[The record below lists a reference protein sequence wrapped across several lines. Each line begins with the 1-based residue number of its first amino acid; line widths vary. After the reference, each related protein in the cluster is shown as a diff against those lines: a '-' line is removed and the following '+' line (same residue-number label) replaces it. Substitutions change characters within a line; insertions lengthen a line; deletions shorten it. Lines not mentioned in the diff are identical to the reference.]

1 MMGACSMK
9 KSTIF
14 RKMLQEPGVIVMPG
28 AYDALSAK
36 IIELVGFKAIQ
47 HTGYGTAAS
56 LLGMPDIGLVSFR
69 EMVDRVKSIARAV
82 NIPVIGD
89 ADTGY
94 GNPIN
99 VYRTVKEYI
108 WAGAAGL
115 FIEDQVWPKRCGHM
129 FGKMII
135 DKEEM
140 VSKIMAAVDAKK
152 EEDPDFIIGARTDAI
167 AVAGIDE
174 AIERA
179 EAYRKAGADFIFIE
193 AYENIDQMKRAVKEV
208 KAPLMLNLIEGGRTP
223 LVSVEEAEK
232 MGFKIVIFP
241 LTTLYAAAKA
251 MFDTLT
257 ILKEKGSA
265 QTYLDRLITFP
276 EFAKIV
282 EIQKFREME
291 DKYLPEKIL
300 ELMYGKGPRR
310 IV

>member
-1 MMGACSMK
+1 MVINIK

-14 RKMLQEPGVIVMPG
+14 RKMLSEPGIIVMPG

-36 IIELVGFKAIQ
+36 IIEMVGFKAII

-56 LLGMPDIGLVSFR
+56 LLGMPDIGLVSFG
-69 EMVDRVKSIARAV
+69 EMVSRVASIARAV
-82 NIPVIGD
+82 KIPVIGD

-99 VYRTVKEYI
+99 AYRTVKEYI

-129 FGKMII
+129 FGKLIV

-140 VSKIMAAVDAKK
+140 VGKVAAASDARK
-152 EEDPDFIIGARTDAI
+152 EEDPDFVVGARTDAI

-179 EAYRKAGADFIFIE
+179 EEYRKAGADFIFIE
-193 AYENIDQMKRAVKEV
+193 AFENVDQMKRAVKEV

-223 LVSVEEAEK
+223 LVSVKEAEEL
-232 MGFKIVIFP
+232 GFKIVIFP
-241 LTTLYAAAKA
+241 LTALYSAAKA
-251 MFDTLT
+251 MTDTLT
-257 ILKEKGSA
+257 ILKEKGTA
-265 QTYLDRLITFP
+265 LEYLDKLVTFP

-291 DKYLPEKIL
+291 EKYLPEKML
-300 ELMYGKGPRR
+300 ELMYGKGPRK

>member
-1 MMGACSMK
+1 MVINIK

-14 RKMLQEPGVIVMPG
+14 RKMLSEPGIIVMPG

-36 IIELVGFKAIQ
+36 IIEMVGFKAII

-56 LLGMPDIGLVSFR
+56 LLGMPDIGLVSFG
-69 EMVDRVKSIARAV
+69 EMVSRVASIARAV
-82 NIPVIGD
+82 KIPVIGD

-99 VYRTVKEYI
+99 AYRTVKEYI

-129 FGKMII
+129 FGKLIV

-140 VSKIMAAVDAKK
+140 VGKVAAASDARK
-152 EEDPDFIIGARTDAI
+152 EEDPDFVVGARTDAI

-179 EAYRKAGADFIFIE
+179 EEYRKAGADFIFIE
-193 AYENIDQMKRAVKEV
+193 AFENVDQMKRAVKEV

-223 LVSVEEAEK
+223 LVSVKEAEEL
-232 MGFKIVIFP
+232 GFKIVIFP
-241 LTTLYAAAKA
+241 LTALYSAAKA
-251 MFDTLT
+251 MIDTLT
-257 ILKEKGSA
+257 ILKEKGTA
-265 QTYLDRLITFP
+265 LEYLDKLVTFP

-291 DKYLPEKIL
+291 EKYLPEKML
-300 ELMYGKGPRR
+300 ELMYGKGPRK

>member
-1 MMGACSMK
+1 LK
-9 KSTIF
+9 KSTVF
-14 RKMLQEPGVIVMPG
+14 RRMLSEPGVIVMPG

-36 IIELVGFKAIQ
+36 IAEMVGFRAVI

-56 LLGMPDIGLVSFR
+56 LLGMPDIGLVSFG
-69 EMVDRVKSIARAV
+69 EMVERVKSIARAV
-82 NIPVIGD
+82 RIPVIGD

-94 GNPIN
+94 GNAIN

-140 VSKIMAAVDAKK
+140 VGKVMAAADARN
-152 EEDPDFIIGARTDAI
+152 EEDPDFVIGARTDAI
-167 AVAGIDE
+167 AVKGIDE

-179 EAYRKAGADFIFIE
+179 EEYRKAGADFIFIE
-193 AYENIDQMKRAVKEV
+193 AFENIDQMRRAVKEV

-232 MGFKIVIFP
+232 LGFKIVIFP
-241 LTTLYAAAKA
+241 LTALYAATKA
-251 MFDTLT
+251 MIEALT
-257 ILKEKGSA
+257 ILKEKGTPLA
-265 QTYLDRLITFP
+265 YLDKLVTFP

-282 EIQKFREME
+282 EVQRFRGME
-291 DKYLPEKIL
+291 EKYIPERIL
-300 ELMYGKGPRR
+300 EMMYRGRPRTM
-310 IV
+310 V

>member
-1 MMGACSMK
+1 LK
-9 KSTIF
+9 KSTVF
-14 RKMLQEPGVIVMPG
+14 RRMLSEPGVIVMPG

-36 IIELVGFKAIQ
+36 IAEMVGFRAVI

-56 LLGMPDIGLVSFR
+56 LLGMPDIGLVSFG
-69 EMVDRVKSIARAV
+69 EMVERVKSIARAV
-82 NIPVIGD
+82 RIPVIGD

-94 GNPIN
+94 GNAIN

-140 VSKIMAAVDAKK
+140 VGKIMAAVDARN
-152 EEDPDFIIGARTDAI
+152 EEDPDFVIGARTDAI
-167 AVAGIDE
+167 AVKGIDE

-179 EAYRKAGADFIFIE
+179 EEYRKAGADFIFIE
-193 AYENIDQMKRAVKEV
+193 AFENIDQMKRAVKEV

-223 LVSVEEAEK
+223 LVSVKEAEEL
-232 MGFKIVIFP
+232 GFKIVIFP
-241 LTTLYAAAKA
+241 LTALYSAAKA
-251 MFDTLT
+251 MLDTLT
-257 ILKEKGSA
+257 ILKEKGTA
-265 QTYLDRLITFP
+265 LEYLDRLLTFP

-282 EIQKFREME
+282 EIQRFREME
-291 DKYLPEKIL
+291 DRYLPEKVL
-300 ELMYGKGPRR
+300 ERMYGKGPRR
-310 IV
+310 II

>member
-1 MMGACSMK
+1 MK
-9 KSTIF
+9 KSAVF
-14 RKMLQEPGVIVMPG
+14 RKMLSEPGVIVMPG

-36 IIELVGFKAIQ
+36 IAEIVGFKAVI

-56 LLGMPDIGLVSFR
+56 LLGLPDIGLVSFS
-69 EMVDRVKSIARAV
+69 EMVYRVASIARAV
-82 NIPVIGD
+82 KIPVIGD

-94 GNPIN
+94 GNAIN

-140 VSKIMAAVDAKK
+140 VGKVAAASDARK
-152 EEDPDFIIGARTDAI
+152 EEDPDFVIGARTDAI

-179 EAYRKAGADFIFIE
+179 GLYRKAGADFIFIE
-193 AYENIDQMKRAVKEV
+193 AFENVEQMERAVKEV

-223 LVSVEEAEK
+223 LVSVSEAERL
-232 MGFKIVIFP
+232 GFKIVIFP
-241 LTTLYAAAKA
+241 LTALYAATKA
-251 MFDTLT
+251 MIETLS
-257 ILKEKGSA
+257 ILREKGSA

-282 EIQKFREME
+282 EVGRFREME
-291 DKYLPEKIL
+291 DKYLPERML

-310 IV
+310 VV

>member
-1 MMGACSMK
+1 
-9 KSTIF
+9 
-14 RKMLQEPGVIVMPG
+14 MLSEPGVIVMPG

-36 IIELVGFKAIQ
+36 IAEMVGFRAVI

-56 LLGMPDIGLVSFR
+56 LLGMPDIGLVSFG
-69 EMVDRVKSIARAV
+69 EMVERVKSIARAV
-82 NIPVIGD
+82 RIPVIGD

-94 GNPIN
+94 GNAIN

-140 VSKIMAAVDAKK
+140 VGKIMAAVDARN
-152 EEDPDFIIGARTDAI
+152 EEDPDFVIGARTDAI
-167 AVAGIDE
+167 AVKGIDE

-179 EAYRKAGADFIFIE
+179 EEYRKAGADFIFIE
-193 AYENIDQMKRAVKEV
+193 AFENIDQMKRAVREV

-232 MGFKIVIFP
+232 LGFKIVIFP
-241 LTTLYAAAKA
+241 LTALYAATKA
-251 MFDTLT
+251 MIEALT
-257 ILKEKGSA
+257 ILKEKGTPLA
-265 QTYLDRLITFP
+265 YLDKLVTFP

-282 EIQKFREME
+282 EVQRFREME
-291 DKYLPEKIL
+291 EKYIPERIL
-300 ELMYGKGPRR
+300 EMMYRGRPRTM
-310 IV
+310 V

>member
-1 MMGACSMK
+1 VVINIK

-14 RKMLQEPGVIVMPG
+14 RKMLSEPGIIVMPG

-36 IIELVGFKAIQ
+36 IIEMVGFKAII

-56 LLGMPDIGLVSFR
+56 LLGMPDIGLVSFG
-69 EMVDRVKSIARAV
+69 EMVSRVASIARAV
-82 NIPVIGD
+82 KIPVIGD

-99 VYRTVKEYI
+99 AYRTVKEYI

-129 FGKMII
+129 FGKLIV

-140 VSKIMAAVDAKK
+140 VGKVAAASDARK
-152 EEDPDFIIGARTDAI
+152 EEDPDFVVGARTDAI

-179 EAYRKAGADFIFIE
+179 EEYRKAGADFIFIE
-193 AYENIDQMKRAVKEV
+193 AFENVDQMKRAVKEV

-223 LVSVEEAEK
+223 LVSVKEAEEL
-232 MGFKIVIFP
+232 GFKIVIFP
-241 LTTLYAAAKA
+241 LTALYSAAKA
-251 MFDTLT
+251 MIDTLT
-257 ILKEKGSA
+257 ILREKGTA
-265 QTYLDRLITFP
+265 LEYLDKLVTFP

-291 DKYLPEKIL
+291 EKYLPEKML
-300 ELMYGKGPRR
+300 ELMYGKGPRK

>member
-1 MMGACSMK
+1 VVINIK
-9 KSTIF
+9 KSAIF
-14 RKMLQEPGVIVMPG
+14 RKMLSEPGIIVMPG

-36 IIELVGFKAIQ
+36 IIEMVGFKAII

-56 LLGMPDIGLVSFR
+56 LLGMPDIGLVSFG
-69 EMVDRVKSIARAV
+69 EMVSRVASIARAV
-82 NIPVIGD
+82 KIPVIGD

-99 VYRTVKEYI
+99 AYRTVKEYI

-129 FGKMII
+129 FGKLIV

-140 VSKIMAAVDAKK
+140 VGKVAAASDARK
-152 EEDPDFIIGARTDAI
+152 EEDPDFVVGARTDAI

-179 EAYRKAGADFIFIE
+179 EEYRKAGADFIFIE
-193 AYENIDQMKRAVKEV
+193 AFENVDQMKRAVKEV

-223 LVSVEEAEK
+223 LVSVKEAEEL
-232 MGFKIVIFP
+232 GFKIVIFP
-241 LTTLYAAAKA
+241 LTALYSAAKA
-251 MFDTLT
+251 MIDTLT
-257 ILKEKGSA
+257 ILKEKGTA
-265 QTYLDRLITFP
+265 LEYLDKLVTFP

-291 DKYLPEKIL
+291 EKYLPEKML
-300 ELMYGKGPRR
+300 ELMYGKGPRK

>member
-1 MMGACSMK
+1 LK
-9 KSTIF
+9 KSAIF
-14 RKMLQEPGVIVMPG
+14 RKMLNEPGVIVMPG

-36 IIELVGFKAIQ
+36 IIEIVGFKAII

-56 LLGMPDIGLVSFR
+56 LLGMPDIGLVSFG
-69 EMVDRVKSIARAV
+69 EMVSRVASIARAV
-82 NIPVIGD
+82 KIPVIGD

-99 VYRTVKEYI
+99 AYRTVKEYI

-129 FGKMII
+129 FGKLIV
-135 DKEEM
+135 DREEM
-140 VSKIMAAVDAKK
+140 VGKVAAASDARK
-152 EEDPDFIIGARTDAI
+152 EEDPDFVVGARTDAI

-179 EAYRKAGADFIFIE
+179 EEYRKAGADFIFIE
-193 AYENIDQMKRAVKEV
+193 AFENIDQMKRAVKEV

-223 LVSVEEAEK
+223 LVSVKEAEEL
-232 MGFKIVIFP
+232 GFKIVIFP
-241 LTTLYAAAKA
+241 LTALYSAAKA
-251 MFDTLT
+251 MIDTLT
-257 ILKEKGSA
+257 ILKEKGTA
-265 QTYLDRLITFP
+265 LEYLDKLVTFP

-291 DKYLPEKIL
+291 EKYLPEKML

>member
-1 MMGACSMK
+1 MK
-9 KSTIF
+9 KSSVF
-14 RKMLQEPGVIVMPG
+14 RRMLSEPGVIVMPG

-36 IIELVGFKAIQ
+36 IAEMVGFKALQ

-56 LLGMPDIGLVSFR
+56 LLGMPDIGLVSFK
-69 EMVDRVKSIARAV
+69 EMVDRVRSIARAV

-94 GNPIN
+94 GNAIN
-99 VYRTVKEYI
+99 VYRTIKEYI

-129 FGKMII
+129 FGKLII

-140 VSKIMAAVDAKK
+140 VGKVMAAVDAKR

-167 AVAGIDE
+167 AVSGIDE

-179 EAYRKAGADFIFIE
+179 EAYRRAGADFIFIE
-193 AYENIDQMKRAVKEV
+193 AYEDVDQMKRAVKEV

-223 LVSVEEAEK
+223 LVSVQEAEK
-232 MGFKIVIFP
+232 LGFKIVIFP

-251 MFDTLT
+251 MLDTLT

-265 QTYLDRLITFP
+265 ETYLDRLITFP
-276 EFAKIV
+276 EFAKV
-282 EIQKFREME
+282 VNVDKFRAME
-291 DKYLPEKIL
+291 DRYLPEKVL
-300 ELMYGKGPRR
+300 EMMYGKAGVRR

>member
-1 MMGACSMK
+1 LK

-14 RKMLQEPGVIVMPG
+14 RKMLSEPGAIVMPG
-28 AYDALSAK
+28 AYDALSAR
-36 IIELVGFKAIQ
+36 IAEMVGFRAVI

-56 LLGMPDIGLVSFR
+56 LLGMPDIGLVSFG
-69 EMVDRVKSIARAV
+69 EMVERVKSIARAV
-82 NIPVIGD
+82 QIPVIGD

-94 GNPIN
+94 GNAIN

-129 FGKMII
+129 FGKLII

-140 VSKIMAAVDAKK
+140 VGKIMAAVDARN
-152 EEDPDFIIGARTDAI
+152 EEDPDFVIGARTDAI
-167 AVAGIDE
+167 AVKGIDE

-179 EAYRKAGADFIFIE
+179 EEYRKAGADFIFIE
-193 AYENIDQMKRAVKEV
+193 AFENVDQIKRAVKEV

-232 MGFKIVIFP
+232 LGFKIVIFP
-241 LTTLYAAAKA
+241 LTALYAATKA
-251 MFDTLT
+251 MIETLT
-257 ILKEKGSA
+257 ILKERGTA
-265 QTYLDRLITFP
+265 LAYLDRLVTFP

-282 EIQKFREME
+282 EVQRFREME
-291 DKYLPEKIL
+291 DKYIPERIL
-300 ELMYGKGPRR
+300 EMMYKGRPRSM
-310 IV
+310 V

>member
-1 MMGACSMK
+1 MK

-14 RKMLQEPGVIVMPG
+14 RGMLGEPGIIVMPG

-36 IIELVGFKAIQ
+36 IIEIVGFKAII

-56 LLGMPDIGLVSFR
+56 LLGMPDIGLVSFG
-69 EMVDRVKSIARAV
+69 EMVSRVASIARAV
-82 NIPVIGD
+82 SVPVIGD

-99 VYRTVKEYI
+99 AYRTVKEYI

-129 FGKMII
+129 FGKLIV
-135 DKEEM
+135 DREEM
-140 VSKIMAAVDAKK
+140 VGKIAAASDARK
-152 EEDPDFIIGARTDAI
+152 EGDPDFVIGARTDAI

-179 EAYRKAGADFIFIE
+179 EEYRKAGADFIFIE
-193 AYENIDQMKRAVKEV
+193 AFENMDQMRRAVKEV

-223 LVSVEEAEK
+223 LVSVKEAEEL
-232 MGFKIVIFP
+232 GFKIVIFP
-241 LTTLYAAAKA
+241 LTALYSAAKA
-251 MFDTLT
+251 MLDTLT
-257 ILKEKGSA
+257 ILKEKGTA
-265 QTYLDRLITFP
+265 KEYLDRLITFP

-282 EIQKFREME
+282 GVGKFREME
-291 DKYLPEKIL
+291 ERYLPEKML
-300 ELMYGKGPRR
+300 EQMYRGGPRR

>member
-1 MMGACSMK
+1 MVINIK

-14 RKMLQEPGVIVMPG
+14 RKMLSEPGIIVMPG

-36 IIELVGFKAIQ
+36 IIEMVGFKAII

-56 LLGMPDIGLVSFR
+56 LLGMPDIGLVSFG
-69 EMVDRVKSIARAV
+69 EMVSRVASIARAV
-82 NIPVIGD
+82 KIPVIGD

-99 VYRTVKEYI
+99 AYRTVKEYI

-129 FGKMII
+129 FGKLIV

-140 VSKIMAAVDAKK
+140 VGKVAAASDARK
-152 EEDPDFIIGARTDAI
+152 EEDPDFVVGARTDAI

-179 EAYRKAGADFIFIE
+179 EEYRKAGADFIFIE
-193 AYENIDQMKRAVKEV
+193 AFENVDQMKRAVKEV

-223 LVSVEEAEK
+223 LVSVKEAEEL
-232 MGFKIVIFP
+232 GFKIVIFP
-241 LTTLYAAAKA
+241 LTALYSAAKA
-251 MFDTLT
+251 MMDALT
-257 ILKEKGSA
+257 ILREKGTA
-265 QTYLDRLITFP
+265 LEYLDKLVTFP

-291 DKYLPEKIL
+291 EKYLPEKML

>member
-1 MMGACSMK
+1 MVINIK

-14 RKMLQEPGVIVMPG
+14 RKMLSEPGIIVMPG

-36 IIELVGFKAIQ
+36 IIEMVGFKAII

-56 LLGMPDIGLVSFR
+56 LLGMPDIGLVSFG
-69 EMVDRVKSIARAV
+69 EMVSRVASIARAV
-82 NIPVIGD
+82 KIPVIGD

-99 VYRTVKEYI
+99 AYRTIKEYI

-129 FGKMII
+129 FGKLIV

-140 VSKIMAAVDAKK
+140 VGKVAAASDARK
-152 EEDPDFIIGARTDAI
+152 EEDPDFVVGARTDAI

-179 EAYRKAGADFIFIE
+179 EEYRKAGADFIFIE
-193 AYENIDQMKRAVKEV
+193 AFENVDQMKRAVKEV

-223 LVSVEEAEK
+223 LVSVKEAEEL
-232 MGFKIVIFP
+232 GFKIVIFP
-241 LTTLYAAAKA
+241 LTALYSAAKA
-251 MFDTLT
+251 MIDTLT
-257 ILKEKGSA
+257 ILKEKGTA
-265 QTYLDRLITFP
+265 LEYLDKLVTFP

-291 DKYLPEKIL
+291 EKYLPEKML
-300 ELMYGKGPRR
+300 ELMYGKGPRK

>member
-1 MMGACSMK
+1 LK
-9 KSTIF
+9 KSTVF
-14 RKMLQEPGVIVMPG
+14 RRMLSEPGVIVMPG

-36 IIELVGFKAIQ
+36 IAEMVGFRAVI

-56 LLGMPDIGLVSFR
+56 LLGMPDIGLVSFG
-69 EMVDRVKSIARAV
+69 EMVERVKSIARAV
-82 NIPVIGD
+82 RIPVIGD

-94 GNPIN
+94 GNAIN

-140 VSKIMAAVDAKK
+140 VGKVMAAVDARN
-152 EEDPDFIIGARTDAI
+152 EEDPDFVIGARTDAI
-167 AVAGIDE
+167 AVKGIDE

-179 EAYRKAGADFIFIE
+179 EEYRKAGADFIFIE
-193 AYENIDQMKRAVKEV
+193 AFENIDQMKRAVKEV

-232 MGFKIVIFP
+232 LGFKIVIFP
-241 LTTLYAAAKA
+241 LTALYAATKA
-251 MFDTLT
+251 MIEALT
-257 ILKEKGSA
+257 ILKEKGTPLA
-265 QTYLDRLITFP
+265 YLDKLVTFP

-282 EIQKFREME
+282 EVQRFREME
-291 DKYLPEKIL
+291 EKYIPERIL
-300 ELMYGKGPRR
+300 EMMYRGRPRTM
-310 IV
+310 V

>member
-1 MMGACSMK
+1 VVINIK

-14 RKMLQEPGVIVMPG
+14 RKMLSEPGIIVMPG

-36 IIELVGFKAIQ
+36 IIEMVGFKAII

-56 LLGMPDIGLVSFR
+56 LLGMPDIGLVSFG
-69 EMVDRVKSIARAV
+69 EMVSRVASIARAV
-82 NIPVIGD
+82 KIPVIGD

-99 VYRTVKEYI
+99 AYRTVKEYI

-129 FGKMII
+129 FGKLIV

-140 VSKIMAAVDAKK
+140 VGKVAAASDARK
-152 EEDPDFIIGARTDAI
+152 EEDPDFVVGARTDAI

-179 EAYRKAGADFIFIE
+179 EEYRKAGADFIFIE
-193 AYENIDQMKRAVKEV
+193 AFENVDQMKRAVKEV

-223 LVSVEEAEK
+223 LVSVKEAEEL
-232 MGFKIVIFP
+232 GFKIVIFP
-241 LTTLYAAAKA
+241 LTALYSAAKA
-251 MFDTLT
+251 MIDTLT
-257 ILKEKGSA
+257 ILKEKGTA
-265 QTYLDRLITFP
+265 LEYLDKLVTFP

-291 DKYLPEKIL
+291 EKYLPEKML
-300 ELMYGKGPRR
+300 ELMYGKGPRK

>member
-1 MMGACSMK
+1 VVINIK

-14 RKMLQEPGVIVMPG
+14 RKMLSEPGIIVMPG

-36 IIELVGFKAIQ
+36 IIEMVGFKAII

-56 LLGMPDIGLVSFR
+56 LLGMPDIGLVSFG
-69 EMVDRVKSIARAV
+69 EMVSRVASIARAV
-82 NIPVIGD
+82 KIPVIGD

-99 VYRTVKEYI
+99 AYRTIKEYI

-129 FGKMII
+129 FGKLIV

-140 VSKIMAAVDAKK
+140 VGKVAAASDARK
-152 EEDPDFIIGARTDAI
+152 EEDPDFVVGARTDAI

-179 EAYRKAGADFIFIE
+179 EEYRKAGADFIFIE
-193 AYENIDQMKRAVKEV
+193 AFENVDQMKRAVKEV

-223 LVSVEEAEK
+223 LVSVKEAEEL
-232 MGFKIVIFP
+232 GFKIVIFP
-241 LTTLYAAAKA
+241 LTALYSAAKA
-251 MFDTLT
+251 MIDTLT
-257 ILKEKGSA
+257 ILKEKGTA
-265 QTYLDRLITFP
+265 LEYLDKLVTFP

-291 DKYLPEKIL
+291 EKYLPEKML
-300 ELMYGKGPRR
+300 ELMYGKGPRK

>member
-1 MMGACSMK
+1 MR

-14 RKMLQEPGVIVMPG
+14 RKMLKEPGAIVMPG
-28 AYDALSAK
+28 AYDALSAR
-36 IIELVGFKAIQ
+36 IIEMGGFKAII

-56 LLGMPDIGLVSFR
+56 LLAQPDVGLVSFK
-69 EMVDRVKSIARAV
+69 EMRDRVKSIARAV

-94 GNPIN
+94 GNAIN

-129 FGKMII
+129 FGKQII

-140 VSKIMAAVDAKK
+140 VGKILAALDARD
-152 EEDPDFIIGARTDAI
+152 EEDPDFVVGARTDAI
-167 AVAGIDE
+167 AINGIDD

-179 EAYRKAGADFIFIE
+179 EAYVKAGVDFMFIE
-193 AYENIDQMKRAVKEV
+193 AFENLEQMEKAVKEV

-223 LVSVEEAEK
+223 LVSVQEAEE
-232 MGFKIVIFP
+232 MGFKIIIFP
-241 LTTLYAAAKA
+241 LTALYSAAKA
-251 MFDTLT
+251 MYDNLLVLRET
-257 ILKEKGSA
+257 GSA
-265 QTYLDRLITFP
+265 EPYLEKLITFP

-282 EIQKFREME
+282 GIEKIRLME
-291 DKYLPEKIL
+291 QKYLPERVLK
-300 ELMYGKGPRR
+300 EKYRGKEH

>member
-1 MMGACSMK
+1 MK
-9 KSTIF
+9 RSTIF
-14 RKMLQEPGVIVMPG
+14 RRMLSEPGVIVMPG

-36 IIELVGFKAIQ
+36 IAEIVGFKAVI

-56 LLGMPDIGLVSFR
+56 LLGMPDIGLVSFG
-69 EMVDRVKSIARAV
+69 EMVQRVKSIARAV
-82 NIPVIGD
+82 RIPVIGD

-94 GNPIN
+94 GNAVN

-129 FGKMII
+129 FGKMVI

-140 VSKIMAAVDAKK
+140 VGKIMAAVDARN
-152 EEDPDFIIGARTDAI
+152 EEDPDFVIGARTDAI
-167 AVAGIDE
+167 AVKGIDD

-179 EAYRKAGADFIFIE
+179 EEYRKAGADFIFIE
-193 AYENIDQMKRAVKEV
+193 AFENVEQMKRAVKEV

-241 LTTLYAAAKA
+241 LTALYAATKA
-251 MFDTLT
+251 MMETLS
-257 ILKEKGSA
+257 ILKEKGTA
-265 QTYLDRLITFP
+265 LAYLDRLITFP

-282 EIQKFREME
+282 EIQKFRDME
-291 DKYLPEKIL
+291 EKYIPERIL
-300 ELMYGKGPRR
+300 ELMYKGRERR
-310 IV
+310 MV

>member
-1 MMGACSMK
+1 VSIPKIK
-9 KSTIF
+9 KSSLF
-14 RKMLQEPGVIVMPG
+14 RKMLQEPGIIVMPG

-36 IIELVGFKAIQ
+36 IIELVGFKAIL

-56 LLGMPDIGLVSFR
+56 LLGMPDIGLVSFG
-69 EMVDRVKSIARAV
+69 EMVERVKQIARAV

-99 VYRTVKEYI
+99 VWRTVKEYI

-140 VSKIMAAVDAKK
+140 IGKIMAAVDAKK
-152 EEDPDFIIGARTDAI
+152 EEDPDFVIGARTDAI

-179 EAYRKAGADFIFIE
+179 NAYYKAGADFIFID
-193 AYENIDQMKRAVKEV
+193 AFENIEQMKRALREV

-223 LVSVEEAEK
+223 LVSIQEAEK

-241 LTTLYAAAKA
+241 LTALYAAAKA
-251 MFDTLT
+251 MLETLT
-257 ILKEKGSA
+257 LLKERGTA
-265 QTYLDRLITFP
+265 QAYLDRLMIFS

-282 EIQKFREME
+282 EIQRFREME
-291 DKYLPEKIL
+291 DKYIHEKIL
-300 ELMYGKGPRR
+300 EKMYGKGPRR
-310 IV
+310 MV

>member
-1 MMGACSMK
+1 MGVSIPLK

-14 RKMLQEPGVIVMPG
+14 RRMLHEPGIIVMPG

-36 IIELVGFKAIQ
+36 IIEMVGFKAIQ
-47 HTGYGTAAS
+47 HTGYGTAAT
-56 LLGMPDIGLVSFR
+56 LLGMPDIGLVSFK
-69 EMVDRVKSIARAV
+69 EMVERVKSIARAV

-89 ADTGY
+89 ANTGY

-129 FGKMII
+129 FGKLII

-140 VSKIMAAVDAKK
+140 VGKIMAAVDAKK
-152 EEDPDFIIGARTDAI
+152 ELDPDFVIGARTDAI

-193 AYENIDQMKRAVKEV
+193 AFENIDQMKRAVKEV

-223 LVSVEEAEK
+223 LVSVKEAEK
-232 MGFKIVIFP
+232 LGFKIVIFP
-241 LTTLYAAAKA
+241 LTALYAATKA
-251 MFDTLT
+251 MIEVLT
-257 ILKEKGSA
+257 ILKKEGSA
-265 QTYLDRLITFP
+265 QAYLDRLVTFQ

-282 EIQKFREME
+282 EVQKFREME
-291 DKYLPEKIL
+291 ERYIPEKIL
-300 ELMYGKGPRR
+300 ERMYGKGPRR